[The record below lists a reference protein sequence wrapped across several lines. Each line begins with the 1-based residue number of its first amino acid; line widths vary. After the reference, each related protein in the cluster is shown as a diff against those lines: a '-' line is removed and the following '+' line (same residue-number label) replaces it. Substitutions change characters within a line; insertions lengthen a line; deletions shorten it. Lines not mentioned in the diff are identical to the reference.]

1 MANDIHHRCAV
12 LGKPIAHSLSPVLH
26 NAAYKALGLGDWY
39 YSRAKVGED
48 DLDGFL
54 QGLDPTW
61 AGLSLTMPLK
71 RTIRPYGTPS
81 DTWSRKLLVANT
93 AVFDW
98 SKATSKPDIRLYN
111 TDVEGIVKAFSH
123 CWQLSE
129 REKSKPDKYES
140 ENRKP
145 ALPAQVIDS
154 DVSNKVGAES
164 SHRSGVKAVIL
175 GNGNT
180 ALSALAAC
188 TEIKVP
194 KVGAVTR
201 VTVCARHQ
209 HRNDPMKQL
218 SDSQPSLGYEQVPL
232 SRAPEYLKE
241 ADIVINTI
249 PAHGADETAE
259 KLIRFLAGSEAAL
272 AGKTLLDVVY
282 DPRPTKLMQV
292 WRSNGGTAIGGE
304 EMLLYQAIAQVRLMT
319 VGAHIIGTADFEQAM
334 RSALQEAL

>member
-1 MANDIHHRCAV
+1 MANEIKHRCAV

-39 YSRAKVGED
+39 YDRVEVGEE

-54 QGLDPTW
+54 KSLDPSW

-71 RTIRPYGTPS
+71 RTIQPYGTPA
-81 DTWSRKLLVANT
+81 DTWSRRLHVANT
-93 AVFDW
+93 AIFSWNKGTD
-98 SKATSKPDIRLYN
+98 KPDIKLYN
-111 TDVEGIVKAFSH
+111 TDVEGIVKALSH
-123 CWQLSE
+123 CWQLFEEKKTESRNPKFDNSQSE
-129 REKSKPDKYES
+129 TSMTAVIPDTSDNNSVGKSEHP
-140 ENRKP
+140 
-145 ALPAQVIDS
+145 
-154 DVSNKVGAES
+154 GA
-164 SHRSGVKAVIL
+164 KAVIL

-188 TEIKVP
+188 TEITVP
-194 KVGAVTR
+194 GKGGIAN

-209 HRNDPMKQL
+209 RENDPMQRLAK
-218 SDSQPSLGYEQVPL
+218 SQDNLFYQQVPL
-232 SRAPEYLKE
+232 SQVSKYLVQ

-249 PAHGADETAE
+249 PAHGADESAKE
-259 KLIRFLAGSEAAL
+259 LADFLDDSADIFSSG
-272 AGKTLLDVVY
+272 TLLDVVY

-292 WRSNGGTAIGGE
+292 WCANGGTAIGGE